1 MSAPLSSA
9 SVSALLDRLST
20 PVWVFD
26 MDRPRILWANG
37 AALTLWEAES
47 LEALCARD
55 FSDRTAAAAAR
66 TEACRDS
73 FAAGR
78 IVEETWTFY
87 PAGRP
92 TVARCRCQSIDW
104 PGTNAAMLVEADRV
118 SAADAPPDLVR
129 AAEALRH
136 APGPMAMIALD
147 GRVLLRN
154 AESQRL
160 FGNSDSLL
168 QDKINDDGL
177 AEAILAQAAAGEAFD
192 LCLPVHPRSGPVRW
206 HLMQVTP
213 LSDPGSGRPVA
224 LLHETDITE
233 SRETDRARK
242 GQRRMF
248 EQILDTLPLNVF
260 VKRGDGR
267 FAFMNAE
274 TLRTVGR
281 SRANA
286 AGCTDRD
293 LFPPEVAAR
302 LAEDDREAWDTGR
315 LDLREEALVLP
326 DGRTAT
332 MLAGKTIVRDET
344 GECLLVG
351 YSVNIDDRKA
361 LEQETRRQKDFV
373 RAVIDS
379 DPNLIFVKDR
389 ANRFR
394 LVNKATA
401 DLFGT
406 TPEAL
411 EYADNAAVHDNAEE
425 VDGYARLDREVMD
438 TGQPVEV
445 EETFTLPDGRVRIYQ
460 TLKQPIALA
469 GGGTGALAVC
479 VDITRLKHASQDVA
493 AREARLRAILST
505 VVDGIVTITADGVIQ
520 SVNPATER
528 IFGYTGEA
536 MVGRAVDVLMPEA
549 YAADPG
555 RGIRPLLQDNGPR
568 KLGVVRRLDGR
579 RSDGTVFPMEIAV
592 NTVEEGG
599 QRLFIGVV
607 RDVTTRARAEA
618 ALRESQQRFRDFAE
632 SASDWFWEMGP
643 DLRFANVIA
652 PGFADPYHIHTHLI
666 GRRRDELM
674 APTTEPEVI
683 AAHMAEL
690 EAWRPF
696 KDLRYRG
703 IDPAGRVR
711 WLQVSGKPVFSVDGA
726 FLGYRGT
733 GRDVTEQ
740 IEAEERVASAE
751 RRLMTAISAI
761 SEGFALFDADDR
773 LVLCNQRYRDIYR
786 GISDLLEP
794 GVFFENLVWA
804 AAERG
809 AFAQTGQ
816 DLRRYCERRI
826 AEHRNP
832 TGVPLIQ
839 HMADG
844 RWVQSVERHTP
855 DGGVVG
861 TRVDITDLQTAR
873 MALERL
879 NRRNELIL
887 NSVADGILGVD
898 RRGACIFANR
908 SAAAMLGFARDDLV
922 GAPLHPLIHYK
933 HADGSFL
940 PREASPLVT
949 VARDGRPRAVDE
961 DVFWHRSGTPLD
973 VAYAAAPIMD
983 DGAVSGAVIAFRDIS
998 ARKQAETELREAKD
1012 LAEAGARAKSRFLAT
1027 ISHEIRTPMN
1037 GVIGMTGLLLDTDL
1051 DSQQRRFAMTIR
1063 DSADA
1068 LLALL
1073 NDVLDFSK
1081 MEAGRLELEVSP
1093 FALGPLVEGVVDIL
1107 APRALDKAVDVHA
1120 HVDPAVA
1127 GTYLGDAGRLRQVLL
1142 NLVGNAVKFTDT
1154 GAITIS
1160 VESAAAPG
1168 DEDVVRFIIADT
1180 GCGIAADVLPT
1191 LFQEFNQGDGDAAR
1205 RAGGTGL
1212 GLAIS
1217 RHLAE
1222 AMGGVIEAESTLGA
1236 GSTFTVTLP
1245 LPRALHGAGPA
1256 VAARPLAEARLL
1268 LVAAPGPARDA
1279 LTRHLRGAGA
1289 AVALADDGAAGAA
1302 RLAER
1307 SVLAPPGAPRFD
1319 AVVVDGALSDAG
1331 APLVRRQED
1340 AALAPVR
1347 TLLLEGWAEPASA
1360 VRAGADAVLPR
1371 PARQSELLAALADL
1385 IAGRVPAPGPATPP
1399 PCRTTAA
1406 RRLRILVAEDNPVNQ
1421 QVAQRMLERLGH
1433 HVDLAADGVEA
1444 VDAVRVLPYD
1454 LVVMDMQMPEMDGL
1468 EATHRIRA
1476 MGPPLDTMPIVAM
1489 TANALP
1495 SDRQVCLDAG
1505 MTDYIAKP
1513 VDLDGLAMVIDRAM
1527 GAAPPAEGAG
1537 AAPPPVP
1544 PVPEEAEPGSHA
1556 GLIDGEKLRELEDQI
1571 SPELVRELLT
1581 TCLSEADGFARAI
1594 AEGAEAG
1601 DLDQVEYAAHSLK
1614 GSAANFGLKRLADT
1628 AWRLQIAA
1636 AGGDA
1641 AALPDLVGDLR
1652 RTLQRSRA
1660 ACTDKLAAG

>member
-1 MSAPLSSA
+1 MSAPVSSA
-9 SVSALLDRLST
+9 SMSALLDRLST

-26 MDRPRILWANG
+26 MDRPRILWANP
-37 AALTLWEAES
+37 AALALWEADS
-47 LEALCARD
+47 VEALCQRD
-55 FSDRTAAAAAR
+55 FSDRTAAATAR

-78 IVEETWTFY
+78 MVEETWTFY
-87 PAGRP
+87 PGGRP
-92 TVARCRCQSIDW
+92 TVARCRCQGIDW

-118 SAADAPPDLVR
+118 SAAEAPPDLVR

-136 APGPMAMIALD
+136 APGPMAMVALD

-160 FGNSDSLL
+160 FGYSDSLL
-168 QDKINDDGL
+168 QDKINVDGL
-177 AEAILAQAAAGEAFD
+177 ADSILAQAAAGEAFD
-192 LCLPVHPRSGPVRW
+192 LCLPAQPRTGPARW

-213 LSDPGSGRPVA
+213 LADPGSGRPVA

-274 TLRTVGR
+274 ILRTVGR
-281 SRANA
+281 SREDA
-286 AGCTDRD
+286 AGRTDRD

-302 LAEDDREAWDTGR
+302 LAEDDSEAWKKGR

-344 GECLLVG
+344 GERLLVG

-389 ANRFR
+389 ANRFL

-411 EYADNAAVHDNAEE
+411 EYADNAAVHDNTEE
-425 VDGYARLDREVMD
+425 VDGYARMDREVMD
-438 TGQPVEV
+438 TGRAVEV

-469 GGGTGALAVC
+469 DGGTGVLAVC
-479 VDITRLKHASQDVA
+479 VDITRLKHASRDVA

-520 SVNPATER
+520 SVNPAAER

-536 MVGRAVDVLMPEA
+536 MVGRSVDVLMPDA

-555 RGIRPLLQDNGPR
+555 RGIKPLLEDGGPR

-592 NTVEEGG
+592 NAVEEGG

-643 DLRFANVIA
+643 DLRFTNVIA
-652 PGFADPYHIHTHLI
+652 PGFADPDRIRTHLI

-674 APTTEPEVI
+674 APTTDPEAI

-690 EAWRPF
+690 EARRPF

-703 IDPAGRVR
+703 MDPAGRVR
-711 WLQVSGKPVFSVDGA
+711 WLQVSGKPVFSVEGA

-733 GRDVTEQ
+733 GRDVTDQ

-751 RRLMTAISAI
+751 RRLMTAITAI

-773 LVLCNQRYRDIYR
+773 LVLCNQRYRETYR
-786 GISDLLEP
+786 IIADLLEP

-816 DLRRYCERRI
+816 ELRRYCERRI

-844 RWVQSVERHTP
+844 RWLQSVERRTP

-898 RRGACIFANR
+898 PRGTCIFVNR
-908 SAAAMLGFARDDLV
+908 SGAAMLGFGADELV

-940 PREASPLVT
+940 PRDDSPLVT
-949 VARDGRPRAVDE
+949 VARDGRPRGVDE
-961 DVFWHRSGTPLD
+961 DVFWHKSGTPLD

-983 DGAVSGAVIAFRDIS
+983 EGAVSGAVIAFRDIS

-1107 APRALDKAVDVHA
+1107 APRALEKAVDVHA

-1127 GTYLGDAGRLRQVLL
+1127 GTYLGDAGRLRQILL
-1142 NLVGNAVKFTDT
+1142 NLVGNAVKFTDA
-1154 GAITIS
+1154 GAVTIS
-1160 VESAAAPG
+1160 VDAAAAQG
-1168 DEDVVRFIIADT
+1168 DADALRFTISDT

-1217 RHLAE
+1217 RRLAE
-1222 AMGGVIEAESTLGA
+1222 AMAGVIEAESTQGI
-1236 GSTFTVTLP
+1236 GTTFTVTLP
-1245 LPRALHGAGPA
+1245 LPRALHGTGPA
-1256 VAARPLAEARLL
+1256 VAAARPLAEARLL
-1268 LVAAPGPARDA
+1268 VVAAPGPAREM

-1289 AVALADDGAAGAA
+1289 AVALADDGAAGAG

-1319 AVVVDGALSDAG
+1319 AMVVDGALPDAA
-1331 APLVRRQED
+1331 APLVRRQD
-1340 AALAPVR
+1340 DHALGPVR
-1347 TLLLEGWAEPASA
+1347 TLLLEGWAEPGSA
-1360 VRAGADAVLPR
+1360 AQAGADALLPR
-1371 PARQSELLAALADL
+1371 PVRQSELLAALADL
-1385 IAGRVPAPGPATPP
+1385 IAGRVPAPGPVAQAPRRDAP
-1399 PCRTTAA
+1399 A

-1433 HVDLAADGVEA
+1433 HVDLAADGLEAVEA
-1444 VDAVRVLPYD
+1444 VRALPYD

-1476 MGPPLDTMPIVAM
+1476 MGPPLDTVPIVAM

-1495 SDRQVCLDAG
+1495 ADRQVCLDAG

-1513 VDLDGLAMVIDRAM
+1513 VDMDGLAAVIDRAM
-1527 GAAPPAEGAG
+1527 GTASRTEGPD
-1537 AAPPPVP
+1537 AAPPPATA
-1544 PVPEEAEPGSHA
+1544 EADGA
-1556 GLIDGEKLRELEDQI
+1556 GDGGLIDAEKLQELEEQI
-1571 SPELVRELLT
+1571 SPELVRELLE

-1652 RTLQRSRA
+1652 RTLQRSRT
-1660 ACTDKLAAG
+1660 ACTEKLAAG